1 QGAVARRT
9 RQGRAAARTG
19 APAAAP
25 PARRTDD
32 GARPGG
38 APRNPGRADGRRARR
53 GPRDTVFLAQHA
65 GRGTDLGPDHV
76 PRPRADHR
84 IERQGH
90 IRRSVAASVPRRAA
104 GRCAANDAR
113 RRSGDDERPR
123 CHRRHAHVQAWRRSS
138 LGAGGRDSTRGAAHD
153 ARGDLRLHRHAQQG
167 ACGVSGSI
175 VGHLILKD
183 LFLLRWLS
191 LGTIAGGVAAAG
203 LMALSPMPFSGGGIL
218 VICARIVLNIFLVML
233 GVVQERK
240 DKAALFV
247 LSLPVSPAQY
257 AVAKVAASTI
267 AFMVPW
273 AIVSASVV
281 LVIVL

>member
-1 QGAVARRT
+1 M
-9 RQGRAAARTG
+9 
-19 APAAAP
+19 
-25 PARRTDD
+25 
-32 GARPGG
+32 
-38 APRNPGRADGRRARR
+38 
-53 GPRDTVFLAQHA
+53 
-65 GRGTDLGPDHV
+65 
-76 PRPRADHR
+76 
-84 IERQGH
+84 
-90 IRRSVAASVPRRAA
+90 
-104 GRCAANDAR
+104 
-113 RRSGDDERPR
+113 
-123 CHRRHAHVQAWRRSS
+123 
-138 LGAGGRDSTRGAAHD
+138 
-153 ARGDLRLHRHAQQG
+153 
-167 ACGVSGSI
+167 SGSI

-183 LFLLRWLS
+183 LFLLRWIS

-218 VICARIVLNIFLVML
+218 VICALIVLNIFLVMF

-281 LVIVL
+281 LVIVLSEVPNGFVPLWVAVLAYQFFYYCVLIGVGLNTDSTGWHAAVVTAGNISVNFFIAMLFSLPAVRAYGEGPAAVWTADITGLIATSIAGGIAALVIGTRMYARRDDLI